1 MSEPSNAAP
10 PVSLTLALNL
20 DTGQRVRRSRWLN
33 ARKAAAVLPARVAG
47 GRCAGDTADLEP
59 AARVSALAGSHVEV
73 QREFVG
79 MRPDLDRH
87 DLVLALVGD
96 PGLDQ
101 VRGETPALRKVLV
114 VRLEPVDHVGQRR
127 GRLWDARGLV
137 RRKLVE
143 VLVHRGLRLD
153 LVLDPLE

>member
-1 MSEPSNAAP
+1 MSEASNAAP

-59 AARVSALAGSHVEV
+59 SARGSALAGSHGAV

-79 MRPDLDRH
+79 KRADLAPH

-101 VRGETPALRKVLV
+101 VRGEHPALRKVLV

-127 GRLWDARGLV
+127 GRRWDARGLL

-143 VLVHRGLRLD
+143 VLVHRGLRL
-153 LVLDPLE
+153 PLFLGPVA